1 MMYSSFSVFYYTN
14 GVMTGSSLHL
24 SANAAYHSAVPG
36 EALHA
41 VEGSRWHVMMRG
53 HALKEMA
60 NLLPGESV
68 RICWQDHASALDTEH
83 ILIVR
88 DEHTI
93 ANMQP
98 ATQNL
103 ASSIY
108 ATYITN
114 RNIVPPAPAPVR
126 APTRQIYPPRQEDK
140 VEKHW

>member
-1 MMYSSFSVFYYTN
+1 
-14 GVMTGSSLHL
+14 MTGSSLNL
-24 SANAAYHSAVPG
+24 SANAAYHTAVPG

-41 VEGSRWHVMMRG
+41 TEGSRWHVMMRG

-60 NLLPGESV
+60 NLLPGESL

-88 DEHTI
+88 DEHSI
-93 ANMQP
+93 RNMQP

-114 RNIVPPAPAPVR
+114 RNIVAPALAPSPVR
-126 APTRQIYPPRQEDK
+126 AAPRQEDK